1 MNKTRTSQWNSFSG
15 RITILVMLG
24 ISIMAFTVS
33 GVVLAMSQAVFTDTY
48 GKSQEQVFHQID
60 NELNDFH
67 TSLLNVVSAIDT
79 SWAFRLYLSD
89 DSRLDN
95 VQNFQNIYQMEYD
108 LNKSKT
114 SDMER
119 MNILVLGRNGK
130 HYLSRTETISMSDE
144 KIWESEAVQKAV
156 LEPEAIQYTYAKGAY
171 TATSSNNDV
180 IIASKALYYRESEEI
195 YAVVLVTLSR
205 DDMKHYYDYFVSE
218 NTDWYLVDQNGTVV
232 CSNQMAA
239 VGNPLTEEW
248 YLYAG
253 KQEEER
259 MVVKENGVNLTVLKK
274 EMSYYGCTMY
284 GVIDNDV
291 ALDELYNMPLLIFI
305 CAGIGIFVLAS
316 CLLFAR
322 KTVRPLSELVLKMSD
337 SRKENFRSYVPVQ
350 GTIEVQKLAN
360 TYNDMLN
367 DIQSYVKE
375 LMETQKAQRK
385 AEIKALQMQIS
396 PHYIYNTLASIKW
409 LVYKNDVEETTK
421 TIDAFISLLRNT
433 ISNTDEFI
441 TVEQELVNLENY
453 VLINHTRYGD
463 AIQVEYYVAHDCY
476 DCLLPKLVLQPFI
489 ENAFFHAFP
498 SGQSGV
504 IQIFIREIEQTLDI
518 RIMDDGIGMDEDQ
531 AKDAIRQKKEHF
543 SGIGIHNVQD
553 RLQLLYGADYGI
565 TIESQKERGTSVKI
579 RLPVHRKPE
588 GENDNQ
594 ERK

>member
-1 MNKTRTSQWNSFSG
+1 MNKTGTSLWNSFSG

-33 GVVLAMSQAVFTDTY
+33 SVVLVMSQTVFTDTY
-48 GKSQEQVFHQID
+48 GKSQEQVFNQID

-119 MNILVLGRNGK
+119 MNILVLGKNGK

-144 KIWESEAVQKAV
+144 EIWKSEAVQKAIS
-156 LEPEAIQYTYAKGAY
+156 EPEAIQYTYAKGAF
-171 TATSSNNDV
+171 TATSNNNDV

-232 CSNQMAA
+232 CSNNTMV
-239 VGNPLTEEW
+239 VGNELAEDW
-248 YLYAG
+248 YTQAK
-253 KQEEER
+253 KQEEPR
-259 MVVKENGVNLTVLKK
+259 MVIKENGVNLTVLKK

-291 ALDELYNMPLLIFI
+291 ALDELYNMSLLILI
-305 CAGIGIFVLAS
+305 CAGIGILVLAS
-316 CLLFAR
+316 CLLFTR
-322 KTVRPLSELVLKMSD
+322 KTVRPLSDLVLKMSD
-337 SRKENFRSYVPVQ
+337 SRKENFRSYVPVK

-463 AIQVEYYVAHDCY
+463 SIQVEYYVAHDCY

-498 SGQSGV
+498 SGQSGI
-504 IQIFIREIEQTLDI
+504 IQIFIREAEQTLDI
-518 RIMDDGIGMDEDQ
+518 RIIDDGIGMDENQ
-531 AKDAIRQKKEHF
+531 AKDVIRQKKEHF

-553 RLQLLYGADYGI
+553 RLQLLYGVNYGI

-579 RLPVHRKPE
+579 RLPIHRKQS
-588 GENDNQ
+588 GN
-594 ERK
+594 

>member
-1 MNKTRTSQWNSFSG
+1 MNKTGTSLWNSFSG

-33 GVVLAMSQAVFTDTY
+33 SVVLVMSQTVFTDTY
-48 GKSQEQVFHQID
+48 GKSQEQVFNQID

-95 VQNFQNIYQMEYD
+95 VQYFQNIYQMEYD

-119 MNILVLGRNGK
+119 MNILVLGKNGK

-144 KIWESEAVQKAV
+144 EIWKSEAVQKAIS
-156 LEPEAIQYTYAKGAY
+156 EPEAIQYTYAKGAF
-171 TATSSNNDV
+171 TATSNNNDV

-232 CSNQMAA
+232 CSNNTMV
-239 VGNPLTEEW
+239 VGNELAEDW
-248 YLYAG
+248 YTQAK
-253 KQEEER
+253 KQEEPR
-259 MVVKENGVNLTVLKK
+259 MVIKENGVNLTVLKK

-291 ALDELYNMPLLIFI
+291 ALDELYNMSLLILI
-305 CAGIGIFVLAS
+305 CAGIGILVLAS
-316 CLLFAR
+316 CLLFTR
-322 KTVRPLSELVLKMSD
+322 KTVRPLSDLVLKMSD
-337 SRKENFRSYVPVQ
+337 SRKENFRSYVPVK

-463 AIQVEYYVAHDCY
+463 SIQVEYYVAHDCY

-498 SGQSGV
+498 SGQSGI
-504 IQIFIREIEQTLDI
+504 IQIFIREAEQTLDI
-518 RIMDDGIGMDEDQ
+518 RIIDDGIGMDENQ
-531 AKDAIRQKKEHF
+531 AKDVIRQKKEHF

-553 RLQLLYGADYGI
+553 RLQLLYGVNYGI
-565 TIESQKERGTSVKI
+565 TIESQKERRTSVKI
-579 RLPVHRKPE
+579 RLPIHRKQS
-588 GENDNQ
+588 GN
-594 ERK
+594 

>member
-130 HYLSRTETISMSDE
+130 HYLSRTETISMTDE
-144 KIWESEAVQKAV
+144 KIWESEAVRKAV

-180 IIASKALYYRESEEI
+180 IIASKALYYRESGEI

-205 DDMKHYYDYFVSE
+205 DDMKRYYDYFVSE

-239 VGNPLTEEW
+239 VGEPLTEEW

-253 KQEEER
+253 KQEAER
-259 MVVKENGVNLTVLKK
+259 MVVKENGTNLTVLKK
-274 EMSYYGCTMY
+274 EMSYYDCTMY

-305 CAGIGIFVLAS
+305 CAGIGIAVLAS

-322 KTVRPLSELVLKMSD
+322 KTVKPLSELVLKMSD

-350 GTIEVQKLAN
+350 GTIEVQKLAT

-463 AIQVEYYVAHDCY
+463 AIQVEYYVANDCY

-504 IQIFIREIEQTLDI
+504 IQIFISETDQTLDI
-518 RIMDDGIGMDEDQ
+518 RIMDDGIGMDEEQ
-531 AKDAIRQKKEHF
+531 AKDVIRQKKEHF

-594 ERK
+594 ESK

>member
-1 MNKTRTSQWNSFSG
+1 
-15 RITILVMLG
+15 
-24 ISIMAFTVS
+24 MAFTVS

-48 GKSQEQVFHQID
+48 GKSQQQVFHQIE

-180 IIASKALYYRESEEI
+180 IIASKALCYRESGEI

-232 CSNQMAA
+232 CSNQTAA
-239 VGNPLTEEW
+239 VGNPLTKEW
-248 YLYAG
+248 YLHAG

-274 EMSYYGCTMY
+274 EMFYYDCTMY

-305 CAGIGIFVLAS
+305 CAGIGILVLVS
-316 CLLFAR
+316 CLMFAR
-322 KTVRPLSELVLKMSD
+322 KTVRPLSDLVLKMSD

-350 GTIEVQKLAN
+350 GTIEVRKLAN

-409 LVYKNDVEETTK
+409 LVYKNDVEETTR

-433 ISNTDEFI
+433 ISNMDEFI

-463 AIQVEYYVAHDCY
+463 AIWVEYYVAEAG
-476 DCLLPKLVLQPFI
+476 I
-489 ENAFFHAFP
+489 AAF
-498 SGQSGV
+498 
-504 IQIFIREIEQTLDI
+504 
-518 RIMDDGIGMDEDQ
+518 
-531 AKDAIRQKKEHF
+531 
-543 SGIGIHNVQD
+543 
-553 RLQLLYGADYGI
+553 Y
-565 TIESQKERGTSVKI
+565 
-579 RLPVHRKPE
+579 
-588 GENDNQ
+588 
-594 ERK
+594 